1 MITDSLQ
8 RHPFLRLLMPLAG
21 GIVWGDFLPYTPSVE
36 VAVAGMLLGV
46 AMLGVCYRYS
56 FHRLYGAVVFLF
68 LFATGSTLVSRQIER
83 AQFAFTNRAAA
94 YRVTLCESPEVKER
108 SILFRCCVQAEV
120 RNDTLLPY
128 ARKSVFLLYFPKDTV
143 ASALRRGDEV
153 LIYARLSPPANNG
166 IPDEFDYA
174 RHLLRRGVSGTAYV
188 AAGHWQV
195 IGHQE
200 NRTLR
205 QTTSDYRRKVLSL
218 YRRLG
223 FRGDELAVLSA
234 LTVGDKEELDEDV
247 FETYSVAGA
256 AHVLAISGLHVGC
269 LYMLL
274 FFPFSFLWKR
284 WRWTKPGL
292 LLLIILLL
300 GSFAF
305 FTGLSPSVVRSVAM
319 GALLALSAFQS
330 EKVLTMN
337 TLAVT
342 AFLMLLLHPVW
353 LFDVGFQLSFLSVAA
368 ILTIQPVLYRLWKVE
383 NRFLR
388 YVWGLVTVSVAAQIG
403 AAPLVM
409 LYFSRFSN
417 HFLLTNL
424 CIIPLVTLIMYTS
437 LLLLLLTPFPAV
449 QQLVATILDALV
461 RTQNAVLRWIER
473 LPFASVDN
481 IWVDAWCVLLFYAC
495 LLLACRA
502 LSRRTVAA
510 VYMALFALLAGA
522 SYYSFDYLSHLPRR
536 SLAFCSVRGCPAVHC
551 MTAHTRSWL
560 VCADSLPDIPRL
572 QRALSPH
579 WNHSHIEIPT
589 VVKGDISLPAISVS
603 NRILFYGGKRVCLLS
618 DNRWR
623 NKRAETPMPVDYLYV
638 SHGYKG
644 DIKELTPLFAIGTV
658 VIDVSLSDYYRER
671 IISDCIGIGIP
682 YLSLSEKGYLRILL

>member
-1 MITDSLQ
+1 
-8 RHPFLRLLMPLAG
+8 
-21 GIVWGDFLPYTPSVE
+21 
-36 VAVAGMLLGV
+36 MLLV
-46 AMLGVCYRYS
+46 VMMLGICYRYS

-68 LFATGSTLVSRQIER
+68 LFCTGGTLVSRQLEQT
-83 AQFAFTNRAAA
+83 QFAFTHRPSA
-94 YRVTLCESPEVKER
+94 YRVTLCESPEVKEH
-108 SILFRCCVQAEV
+108 SILYRGRLEAEV
-120 RNDTLLPY
+120 RNDTLAPY
-128 ARKSVFLLYFPKDTV
+128 ARNPEFLLYFPKDT
-143 ASALRRGDEV
+143 AAYTLRRGDEV
-153 LIYARLSPPANNG
+153 LVYTRLSPPANNG

-174 RHLLRRGVSGTAYV
+174 RYLLRRGVSGTAYI
-188 AAGHWQV
+188 AAGHWRV

-205 QTTSDYRRKVLSL
+205 QAASDYRQKVLSL

-234 LTVGDKEELDEDV
+234 LTVGDKEELDEEM

-274 FFPFSFLWKR
+274 FFPFSLLWKR

-300 GSFAF
+300 WSFAF
-305 FTGLSPSVVRSVAM
+305 FTGLSPSVVRSVTM
-319 GALLALSAFQS
+319 GSLLALSAFQS
-330 EKVLTMN
+330 EKLLTMN

-342 AFLMLLLHPVW
+342 AFLMLMLHPVW

-368 ILTIQPVLYRLWKVE
+368 ILTIQPVLFGLWKVR

-388 YVWGLVTVSVAAQIG
+388 YVWGLVTVSVAAQVG
-403 AAPLVM
+403 AAPLIM
-409 LYFSRFSN
+409 LYFSRFST

-424 CIIPLVTLIMYTS
+424 CIIPLVTLVMYTS

-449 QQLVATILDALV
+449 QQVVATVLDSLV

-481 IWVDAWCVLLFYAC
+481 IWVDAWCVLLLYVC
-495 LLLACRA
+495 LLLTYRA

-522 SYYSFDYLSHLPRR
+522 SYYSFDYWSHLPRR
-536 SLAFCSVRGCPAVHC
+536 SLAFCNVRGCPVVHC
-551 MTAHTRSWL
+551 MTAHSRSWL

-572 QRALSPH
+572 QRSLSPY
-579 WNHSHIEIPT
+579 WNHCHIEIPT
-589 VVKGDISLPAISVS
+589 VVKGDISGPAISVS
-603 NRILFYGGKRVCLLS
+603 NKILFYGGKRVCLLA

-623 NKRAETPMPVDYLYV
+623 NKRAEVPMPVDYLYV
-638 SHGYKG
+638 SRGYKG

-658 VIDVSLSDYYRER
+658 VIDVSLSDYYRKR
-671 IISDCIGIGIP
+671 IISNCISLGIP

>member
-1 MITDSLQ
+1 M
-8 RHPFLRLLMPLAG
+8 
-21 GIVWGDFLPYTPSVE
+21 PYTPSAG
-36 VAVAGMLLGV
+36 VAVAGTLLVV
-46 AMLGVCYRYS
+46 AMLGMCYRYS

-68 LFATGSTLVSRQIER
+68 LFGTGSTLVSYRLKQGE
-83 AQFAFTNRAAA
+83 FVFTGHPSV
-94 YRVTLCESPEVKER
+94 YRFTLHESPEVKDR
-108 SILFRCCVQAEV
+108 SILYRGRLEAEV

-128 ARKSVFLLYFPKDTV
+128 ARKPVFLLYFPKDTV

-153 LIYARLSPPANNG
+153 LIYTRLSPATNSG

-188 AAGHWQV
+188 AAGHWRV
-195 IGHQE
+195 IGYRE

-205 QTTSDYRRKVLSL
+205 QAASDYRRKVLSL

-234 LTVGDKEELDEDV
+234 LTVGDKEELDEEV

-284 WRWTKPGL
+284 WRWTKPVL
-292 LLLIILLL
+292 LLLIILFL

-305 FTGLSPSVVRSVAM
+305 FTGLSPSVVRSVTM
-319 GALLALSAFQS
+319 FSLLALSTFQS
-330 EKVLTMN
+330 EKALTMN
-337 TLAVT
+337 TLAVA
-342 AFLMLLLHPVW
+342 AFLMLLFHPVW

-368 ILTIQPVLYRLWKVE
+368 ILTIQPVLYRLWEVK

-403 AAPLVM
+403 VVPLVM

-424 CIIPLVTLIMYTS
+424 CVIPLVTLIMYTS

-449 QQLVATILDALV
+449 QQLVATILDSLV

-481 IWVDAWCVLLFYAC
+481 IWVDTWCVLLLYVC
-495 LLLACRA
+495 LLLAYRA
-502 LSRRTVAA
+502 LSRSTVAA

-536 SLAFCSVRGCPAVHC
+536 SLAFYNVRGCPAVHC

-572 QRALSPH
+572 QRALSSH
-579 WNHSHIEIPT
+579 WNHSHIGTPT
-589 VVKGDISLPAISVS
+589 VVKGDISRPAISVS
-603 NRILFYGGKRVCLLS
+603 NGILFYGGKRVCLLS

-623 NKRAETPMPVDYLYV
+623 NKRAEAPMPVDYLYV
-638 SHGYKG
+638 SRGYKG

-671 IISDCIGIGIP
+671 IISDCIDLGIP
-682 YLSLSEKGYLRILL
+682 HLSLSEKGYLRILL